1 MIKEPGDCKD
11 MEDAGLIQRGQLP
24 RPHQLIIARCNIG
37 PELPDL
43 CNLFREA
50 GISGFFFFFFG
61 AVLGLH
67 CWARASSSCGERGLL
82 NHGVQASHCDG
93 FSFRTAPASVVVTL
107 VL

>member
-11 MEDAGLIQRGQLP
+11 MEDAGLIQRGQPP

-50 GISGFFFFFFG
+50 GISGFFFFF
-61 AVLGLH
+61 LG
-67 CWARASSSCGERGLL
+67 CAGS
-82 NHGVQASHCDG
+82 
-93 FSFRTAPASVVVTL
+93 
-107 VL
+107 